1 MLTVRQTKDSARNS
15 LNNKMGDA
23 LTITMHTIINICMI
37 ALLEFALYLMLDRFG
52 LGYYYDLRNIFKIPW
67 VAVMWG
73 IQAVVI
79 ISFLTYQRHIVRR
92 MFIDITVGKD
102 YILTRQYIFAHT
114 NEFIRLSL
122 RSALTEWVRIPAALI
137 CAKK

>member
-1 MLTVRQTKDSARNS
+1 MLTVKQIKDNAREA

-23 LTITMHTIINICMI
+23 LTITMHAVTNICMI
-37 ALLEFALYLMLDRFG
+37 GLVEFALYLILQKLG
-52 LGYYYDLRNIFKIPW
+52 LGYYYDLRNILKMPW

-79 ISFLTYQRHIVRR
+79 VCYLTYQRHIVRR
-92 MFIDITVGKD
+92 MFVDITIGKD

-114 NEFIRLSL
+114 NEFIKISL
-122 RSALTEWVRIPAALI
+122 RSSLVLNFL
-137 CAKK
+137 KLVLL